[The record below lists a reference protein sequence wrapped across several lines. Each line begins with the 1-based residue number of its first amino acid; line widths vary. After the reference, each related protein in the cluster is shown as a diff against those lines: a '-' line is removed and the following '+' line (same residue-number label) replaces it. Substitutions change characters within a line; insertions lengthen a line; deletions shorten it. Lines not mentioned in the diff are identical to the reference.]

1 MARTSMDQLGFD
13 DFELFDRIAATRSL
27 SEVAR
32 ERGVASSNVS
42 RALGRI
48 EAACGLRLA
57 HRSTH
62 GLALTDEGELF
73 LEHAQRM
80 LAERRAL
87 QASLGPRRTAVT
99 GLLRL
104 ALSRLLA
111 EYIVVPSLPA
121 LRAAHPGLQVELHLG
136 DRLARMA
143 DEGIDI
149 AVRAGVAPAG
159 HHVVRPLARYGRR
172 LYAAPAYLAQHGAP
186 RSVAELAAHALVGN
200 TAVPGHNLWS
210 FHGPDG
216 PASLPVQG
224 QLRADCSAAV
234 VGLALAGAGIA
245 SLNDLVAEPLV
256 RQGRLQP
263 VLAHS
268 VAPGEHSIQA
278 VVLAERHRAPRIR
291 AMLAHLQAVFAPG

>member
-1 MARTSMDQLGFD
+1 MDQLGFE

-80 LAERRAL
+80 LTERRAL
-87 QASLGPRRTAVT
+87 QASLSPRRTAVA

-121 LRAAHPGLQVELHLG
+121 LRATHPDLQVELCLG

-172 LYAAPAYLAQHGAP
+172 LYAAPAYLARHGAP
-186 RSVAELAAHALVGN
+186 RNVAELAAHALIGN
-200 TAVPGHNLWS
+200 TAVPGHNLWT
-210 FHGPDG
+210 FHGAP
-216 PASLPVQG
+216 SLPVQG

-234 VGLALAGAGIA
+234 VALALAGAGIA

-263 VLAHS
+263 VLAS
-268 VAPGEHSIQA
+268 CVDPGEHGIQA

-291 AMLAHLQAVFAPG
+291 AMLAHLQAAFAPG

>member
-1 MARTSMDQLGFD
+1 MARTSIDQLGFE

-87 QASLGPRRTAVT
+87 QASLSPRRTAVAGT
-99 GLLRL
+99 LRL

-121 LRAAHPGLQVELHLG
+121 LRAAHPELQVELHLG
-136 DRLARMA
+136 DRLARIA

-172 LYAAPAYLAQHGAP
+172 LYAAPAYLDRHGAP
-186 RSVAELAAHALVGN
+186 GSVAALATHALIGN
-200 TAVPGHNLWS
+200 TAVPGHNLWL
-210 FHGPDG
+210 FHAEGG
-216 PASLPVQG
+216 LAVQG

-234 VGLALAGAGIA
+234 VAMALAGAGIA

-263 VLAHS
+263 VLAHC
-268 VAPGEHSIQA
+268 VDPGEHSIQA

-291 AMLAHLQAVFAPG
+291 AMLAHLQAAFAPG